1 MRSNQYYVAIDLG
14 SNSFHM
20 LIVRVVAGSVR
31 IIAKIKRRV
40 RLAEGIRS
48 DGTLNPDVHERAL
61 DCLAIFSD
69 RVSDIAPENIRA
81 VGTATLR
88 KLNPHDPFLAR
99 MQDTLG
105 HPIQIISGVVEAE
118 TIYQGVAHTSAAL
131 SQLMVCDIGGA
142 STEIAIGSGFQSHH
156 TRSLDM
162 GCVTWMTAY
171 FPQGFITKQNVERAI
186 TDAEQ
191 LIAPHQSFFTR
202 SQKTRVVGA
211 SGTFKALQDIALQR
225 HLSQRFRLPWL
236 ESLLDELLRFESLHD
251 VSIAGLKA
259 DRAFV
264 LLPGLCI
271 LIALFR
277 QLNLKYVEATE
288 AALREGLIYSML
300 TTLQHRDVQLR
311 TLKSLAEH
319 YHTDVNQT
327 ERVIKLFAQLSTG
340 EGIEEALP
348 KSSKALSRAVAFLHE
363 IGQSLNY
370 KHAGKH
376 SRYLLKHTDLP
387 GFSLRQRTA
396 LLSLL
401 EAVTGIID
409 DDNFP
414 KQLPDSAPMA
424 LLSRILRLSI
434 ICCQRRR
441 NDAMP
446 NCSLRFDSTNANML
460 ILQLPSNFLATNPY
474 LADLLYVESR
484 FQQSF
489 GGLQLRENLTPQ

>member
-31 IIAKIKRRV
+31 IIAKIKRRI
-40 RLAEGIRS
+40 RLAEGIQS
-48 DGTLNPDVHERAL
+48 DGTLSPDIQQRAL

-88 KLNPHDPFLAR
+88 KLNPDDSFLTR

-105 HPIQIISGVVEAE
+105 HTIHIISGEVEAE
-118 TIYQGVAHTSAAL
+118 TIYQGVAHTSAAID
-131 SQLMVCDIGGA
+131 QLMVCDIGGA
-142 STEIAIGSGFQSHH
+142 STEVAIGSGFQSHH

-162 GCVTWMTAY
+162 GCVTWMSRY
-171 FPQGFITKQNVERAI
+171 FPQGVITKQGVAQAI
-186 TDAEQ
+186 VDAEL
-191 LIAPHQSFFTR
+191 LIQPHKNVFERTR
-202 SQKTRVVGA
+202 NTRVVGA

-225 HLSQRFRLPWL
+225 DVSERFRLPWL
-236 ESLLDELLRFESLHD
+236 ESLLTEMMQFSNLNEVH
-251 VSIAGLKA
+251 VEGLKP
-259 DRAFV
+259 DRALVF
-264 LLPGLCI
+264 LPGLCI

-277 QLNLKYVEATE
+277 QLGLKHVEATE

-300 TTLQHRDVQLR
+300 SSLQHNDVQLR

-327 ERVIKLFAQLSTG
+327 ERVWKVFNQLSA
-340 EGIEEALP
+340 EPSMREALP
-348 KSSKALSRAVAFLHE
+348 KGTQSLARAVAFLHE
-363 IGQSLNY
+363 IGQSLSY

-376 SRYLLKHTDLP
+376 SRYLLKHTNLP
-387 GFSLRQRTA
+387 GFSLRQRSS

-401 EAVTGIID
+401 EAVIGIID
-409 DDNFP
+409 DDNSP
-414 KQLPDSAPMA
+414 KKLPEQASMA
-424 LLSRILRLSI
+424 LLSRVLRISI

-441 NDAMP
+441 DDAIPACTLSLNHND
-446 NCSLRFDSTNANML
+446 
-460 ILQLPSNFLATNPY
+460 QLLLLLPANFLSSNPY
-474 LADLLYVESR
+474 LASLLNEESR

-489 GGLQLRENLTPQ
+489 GGLQLIEKNTS